1 MNIQNIVS
9 LIKDG
14 NEEEKGQIEDRVKL
28 ARKELKKLRDD
39 FLNID
44 GKMEKMICFGSLAK
58 NNIESI
64 NFDIDIAVKSKKYY
78 QLVSRAM
85 KSEFKVDVIDLDSI
99 HNKIKENII
108 KYGKVV
114 YEKKQN

>member
-9 LIKDG
+9 RIKQE
-14 NEEEKGQIEDRVKL
+14 NEEERRQIESRVKL
-28 ARKELKKLRDD
+28 ARKELKKLRKD

-44 GKMEKMICFGSLAK
+44 RNMKKMICFGSLAK
-58 NNIESI
+58 NNIDSI

-78 QLVSRAM
+78 QLVGRAM
-85 KSEFKVDVIDLDSI
+85 ESEFKVDVIDFDSI

-108 KYGKVV
+108 KYGKVI

>member
-9 LIKDG
+9 LIKRG
-14 NEEEKGQIEDRVKL
+14 NEEEKRQIENRVKL
-28 ARKELKKLRDD
+28 AMREIKKLRKD

-44 GKMEKMICFGSLAK
+44 RNMKKMVIFGSLAK
-58 NNIESI
+58 NNIDSI

-85 KSEFKVDVIDLDSI
+85 KSEFEVDVIDLDSV
-99 HNKIKENII
+99 HNTIKESII
-108 KYGKVV
+108 KYGKVI
-114 YEKKQN
+114 YEKK